1 MMVYNAKFSWTEMY
15 AMPVFMRRF
24 YIEQY
29 REWRKAENEAHQQDS
44 EQQQQ
49 QAHEAYRMGQQN
61 SE

>member
-1 MMVYNAKFSWTEMY
+1 MY